1 LKGEAVESTKKK
13 LIKHFRFSFLL
24 LVLLSLYVVV
34 PFFEI
39 SFLTDLVISFIFLA
53 ALSAV
58 ALNTRLFW
66 SCLALAVVSILITWG
81 AYWSESAQL
90 AVIAKVLQILFYLV
104 IAASILEQVFK
115 SKAIT
120 RETVAGAICVYLMM
134 GTIWADVYGIME
146 IARPG
151 TFPPYETSSG
161 EKITDPHLRS
171 SQFHYFSFVTLST
184 LGYGDITPKTREA
197 QSLASMEAIIG
208 QLFLAVLIAR
218 LVGQQVSRREEN
230 E

>member
-1 LKGEAVESTKKK
+1 MDSAKKK
-13 LIKHFRFSFLL
+13 LIKRFRFSFLL
-24 LVLLSLYVVV
+24 LVLLSLYIIV

-39 SFLTDLVISFIFLA
+39 SFLTDLIISFIFLV

-58 ALNTRLFW
+58 ALNTRLFL
-66 SCLALAVVSILITWG
+66 SCLVLAIVSISVTWG
-81 AYWSESAQL
+81 AYWTGNEQL
-90 AVIAKVLQILFYLV
+90 AVIAKVLQILFYLI
-104 IAASILEQVFK
+104 IAGSILANVFNAK
-115 SKAIT
+115 KIT

-134 GTIWADVYGIME
+134 GTMWADVYGIME
-146 IARPG
+146 ITRPG
-151 TFPPYETSSG
+151 TFPAYETNNG

-184 LGYGDITPKTREA
+184 LGYGDITPNTREA

-218 LVGQQVSRREEN
+218 LVGQQVSHREDED
-230 E
+230 